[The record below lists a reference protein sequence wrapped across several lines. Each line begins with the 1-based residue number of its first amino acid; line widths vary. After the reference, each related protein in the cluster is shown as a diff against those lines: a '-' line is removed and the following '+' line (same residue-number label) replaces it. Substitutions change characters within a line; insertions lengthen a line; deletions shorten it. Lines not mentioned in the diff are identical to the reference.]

1 MRHLVTTLY
10 AAKDI
15 TEKDR
20 QLFCMHM
27 RHWNLPMDSLRGQT
41 YDGAA
46 NMAKEYN
53 GCQAIMSP
61 RQPLATKLWL
71 RPPTNHNAI
80 LDH

>member
-1 MRHLVTTLY
+1 MGLHQPPDTKETTI
-10 AAKDI
+10 AAVFEDA
-15 TEKDR
+15 
-20 QLFCMHM
+20 LMH
-27 RHWNLPMDSLRGQT
+27 WSLPMDSLRGQT

-46 NMAKEYN
+46 NMAGEYN

-71 RPPTNHNAI
+71 RPPTNHNAT